1 MPIPVLDGGQFVYFA
16 IEAIFGRPV
25 PERFQQFGFRIGL
38 AMLGMLMIV
47 AIFNDL
53 TRLF

>member
-1 MPIPVLDGGQFVYFA
+1 VYYA
-16 IEAIFGRPV
+16 IEAVIGRPV
-25 PERFQQFGFRIGL
+25 SERIQQAGFRVGV